1 MKKKIAIPIE
11 NGKLCSHFGHCEYF
25 YVATV
30 NDGKI
35 ELEQDIT
42 PPAHE
47 PGLYPKWVGD
57 LGVKC
62 VIAGG
67 MGEKAQNLFRQEN
80 IELFIG
86 AEEKAPSDLINDYI
100 SGHLETGANSCNHHH
115 AE

>member
-1 MKKKIAIPIE
+1 MKKKIAVPIE

-57 LGVKC
+57 LRPDRNDEGKRRRGRLHNRGRGLVWASLPGAHGPRRRDGRGRTA
-62 VIAGG
+62 AGG
-67 MGEKAQNLFRQEN
+67 DG
-80 IELFIG
+80 
-86 AEEKAPSDLINDYI
+86 
-100 SGHLETGANSCNHHH
+100 
-115 AE
+115 